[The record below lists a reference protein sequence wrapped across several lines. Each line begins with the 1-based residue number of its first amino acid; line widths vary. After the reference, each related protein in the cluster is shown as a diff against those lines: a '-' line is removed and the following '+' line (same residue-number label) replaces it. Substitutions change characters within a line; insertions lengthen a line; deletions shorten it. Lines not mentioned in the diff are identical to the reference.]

1 MEKRTEY
8 VDLAAGI
15 MIAWMILG
23 HTASHASYEGNFLI
37 IGKYLSFFMPWFFYK
52 SGFFYK
58 SKTLTEII
66 KNGAKKLIWP
76 FVVYSLIGQ
85 FFYYICLAV
94 EHNISFR
101 SFVYQPLR
109 CLFVTECLPG
119 NGALWF
125 LVVLY
130 VITIVAPFCI
140 KKLHPVFSVFIGV
153 AIAFVCYLPKLSW
166 FPCIIPNVAAGMA
179 FYMLGYYCQDKENKL
194 WMILLA
200 IIVYAVCCLVGYPG
214 IYFHHNSASST
225 VTYLLYYPAS
235 FAGIILLNNLCR
247 WINPYLKYSV
257 FRWIGE
263 NAMNIYL
270 TNWIVLV
277 LLRLIILD
285 IVQMRDT
292 TIIFII
298 YLLTMV
304 ITLPIL
310 NKLINTIE
318 SSFIHE

>member
-15 MIAWMILG
+15 MIAWMIFG
-23 HTASHASYEGNFLI
+23 HTASHASYEGDFLI

-58 SKTLTEII
+58 RKTLTEII
-66 KNGAKKLIWP
+66 NNGAKKLILP

-85 FFYYICLAV
+85 FVYYICLAV

-125 LVVLY
+125 LVILY
-130 VITIVAPFCI
+130 FITMFAPFCI
-140 KKLHPVFSVFIGV
+140 KRIHPVFTAIIGV
-153 AIAFVCYLPKLSW
+153 AIAFICYLSNITW

-179 FYMLGYYCQDKENKL
+179 FYVLGYYCQDKESKL

-200 IIVYAVCCLVGYPG
+200 IIVYAACCLVGYPA
-214 IYFHHNSASST
+214 IYFHHNTASSA

-235 FAGIILLNNLCR
+235 FAGIILLNNLCQ
-247 WINPYLKYSV
+247 WVNPYLKSSI
-257 FRWIGE
+257 FRWIGK
-263 NAMNIYL
+263 NAMNIYV
-270 TNWIVLV
+270 THWIVLV
-277 LLRLIILD
+277 LLRLLILD
-285 IVQMRDT
+285 IVQMHDT
-292 TIIFII
+292 TQIFII
-298 YLLTMV
+298 YLLTML
-304 ITLPIL
+304 IALPVL